1 MRDLRVIKPD
11 KNRVVVKENRLINA
25 RYDLTL
31 QEQRLVLWLI
41 SEIKPTD
48 KGFSTFRMNIKEIAA
63 FIGLEGSKNIY
74 ERMYSVTRR
83 LLTRVIEIEKENGY
97 LFQSNWISSADY
109 GPGHVDISLD
119 PRLLDFLIAV
129 SKNFTKYELKNAITM
144 RSTHAI
150 RMYELLK
157 QYEKI
162 GSRVLTVEQ
171 IRAACHIKDTQYAF
185 VKDLRLY
192 VVDIAVREIN
202 ERSDIFVSWEP
213 VKSGRKI
220 TGFSFSI
227 QKNPNAEAPDPIRDD
242 PTFARIYAR
251 LLRHGI
257 KPEEAREFVLAY
269 TQDDPDRLE
278 YACSELE
285 RRTKGGDKIANPAGW
300 LVQAIKDDYRPQQTL
315 FGKIEK
321 EKRDQEKVVLAR
333 IEEIEGIIKAV
344 ESDFGNNLRRTI
356 SGYMAELDREERLD
370 IEEAFVSFLEAEK
383 TYAPLVTKAK
393 EDYANWSIDPILRKK
408 AAEHLAKTRVDFV
421 VARIEEFAKRQGIE
435 NFSALCEEKD
445 RLKKEVQP

>member
-1 MRDLRVIKPD
+1 MVKPD
-11 KNRVVVKENRLINA
+11 KNRIVVKENRLINA

-48 KGFSTFRMNIKEIAA
+48 KGFSTFRMNVKEIAA

-109 GPGHVDISLD
+109 SPGYVDISLD

-129 SKNFTKYELKNAITM
+129 SKNFTKYELKNAISM

-162 GSRVLTVEQ
+162 GTRTLTVEQ
-171 IRAACHIKDTQYAF
+171 IRTTCGIKDSQYAF

-202 ERSDIFVSWEP
+202 DRSDIFVSWEP
-213 VKSGRKI
+213 VKTGRKI
-220 TGFSFSI
+220 TGFVFII

-242 PTFARIYAR
+242 PAFARIFAR
-251 LLRHGI
+251 LSRHGI
-257 KPEEAREFVLAY
+257 KTEEARALVLAY
-269 TQDDPDRLE
+269 AQDDPERLE
-278 YACSELE
+278 FSCSELE
-285 RRTKGGDKIANPAGW
+285 RRTKGGEKIENPAGW
-300 LVQAIKDDYRPQQTL
+300 LVQAIKADYRPQQSL
-315 FGKIEK
+315 FGKVEQ
-321 EKRDQEKVVLAR
+321 EERDRERANTAR
-333 IEEIEGIIKAV
+333 ITEIEEIIKSV
-344 ESDFGNNLRRTI
+344 RVGYGKYLRAMI
-356 SGYMAELDREERLD
+356 GGYMGALERDERLD
-370 IEEAFVSFLEAEK
+370 MEQEFINHLVAEK
-383 TYAPLVTKAK
+383 VYTPLISKAK
-393 EDYANWSIDPILRKK
+393 EDYMNWANDPILQPK
-408 AAEHLAKTRVDFV
+408 AAEFIAKVRTDFIITNV
-421 VARIEEFAKRQGIE
+421 EDFAKRQGVE
-435 NFSALCEEKD
+435 NFAGLSEERE
-445 RLKKEVQP
+445 RLKEKAKP